1 MKQIGAVLWL
11 HGGGW
16 RARSTETG
24 EALTEHGLLVVPGSY
39 RLTDTAVWPAQLAD
53 VRAAARRARGQAG
66 DLPLLVAGDSAGA
79 HLALHLGLRGID
91 RRDDIAGVLAFWP
104 PVDPL
109 AEDWLRTRGD
119 NDPWVGLL
127 GHRPTDRDPTTVDS
141 SPLAHVGNHVPV
153 LVVHG
158 NEDSSVPV
166 SQTVALT
173 SALIRAGHPV
183 HALITNGGHGLDLR
197 REDIQAVIGAFL
209 GTTLRPR

>member
-1 MKQIGAVLWL
+1 MEPVGAVLWL

-24 EALTEHGLLVVPGSY
+24 AALAGHGLLVLPGSY
-39 RLTDTAVWPAQLAD
+39 RLSGEACWPAQLAD
-53 VRAAARRARGQAG
+53 VRACARAAREQIG

-91 RRDDIAGVLAFWP
+91 RRDDVDGVLAFWP

-119 NDPWVGLL
+119 DDPWARLI
-127 GHRPTDRDPTTVDS
+127 GHPPAAGDPATVDS
-141 SPLAHVGNHVPV
+141 SPLAHVGNRVPV

-158 NEDSSVPV
+158 TQDTAVPV

-183 HALITNGGHGLDLR
+183 HSLITNGGHGLDLD
-197 REDIQAVIGAFL
+197 REDLQAVIRAFL
-209 GTTLRPR
+209 GATLQRL